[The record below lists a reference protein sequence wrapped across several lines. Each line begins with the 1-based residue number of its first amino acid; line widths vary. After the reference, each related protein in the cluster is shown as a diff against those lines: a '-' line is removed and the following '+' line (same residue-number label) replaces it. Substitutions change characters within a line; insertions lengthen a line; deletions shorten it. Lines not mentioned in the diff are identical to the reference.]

1 MKPERALL
9 KYFFVYATLAISW
22 LLSTFAWSFA
32 SSQTAQ
38 NDTLGHLINIA
49 VFAAVSML
57 YWFIAL
63 QRHSQEK
70 KRQQADATLSLE
82 RLKLALDAAQEALW
96 DWSLNE
102 QQEVFFS
109 ATYCANLGYT
119 QEEFGANQQAWQSR
133 LLPEERERIYRTVMR
148 FIAEGD
154 GNYDSTYR
162 MLHKDNSPRWIR
174 SRGRLIK
181 NAAGVPIR
189 FIGIAQDITAQRGA
203 EERLKQAN
211 AVFESTHEGILIT
224 DHTNTIVHIN
234 PAFSNIT
241 GYSAEEVI
249 GQTPRLFKSGRHTSE
264 FYRSLWTTL
273 ESTDQ
278 WSGEIWNRRKN
289 GEVLPQYQTIRL
301 IRDENGFISH
311 NVAVFSDISILKDS
325 QSELNYLS
333 HYDPLTGL
341 ANRSQLYERLKNI
354 LQAAIEE
361 QKNYS
366 LFLIDLDH
374 FKNINESL
382 GHSIGDQLLQAV
394 AQRIRKSIHNKCT
407 LARIGGD
414 EFVVISEA
422 DGTPESA
429 ALAAQ
434 QIIKASKE
442 PFNLNNNQLFIS
454 ASIGICLFPR
464 AGNSVEEIMRNADS
478 ALSKAKASGR
488 ETFAFYSIEL
498 TEQAFRR
505 IRLASELRQALDTNE
520 LQVYYQ
526 PVFTMNEQKLVGC
539 EALVRWNHPERGL
552 IAPND
557 FIPIAEENGLISS
570 IDEWV
575 LAHACAQMHI
585 WQTSALHLKF
595 VAVNLSSRSL
605 SNQKL
610 AQTIAKVLES
620 TQISAQHLELEVTES
635 AVMENPKNADKILQ
649 ELRQLG
655 VRLAIDDFGTGYSSL
670 SRLKSLPVH
679 KLKIDQSFISNLPTG
694 IEDVAIARAIIA
706 LGSSIGLEVQA
717 EGIETAD
724 QMRFLQQQNCPL
736 GQGYWFGR
744 PMPAE
749 AFTELLIENTPA
761 KVELK

>member
-9 KYFFVYATLAISW
+9 KYFLVYAMLVIGW
-22 LLSTFAWSFA
+22 LLSSFAWYF
-32 SSQTAQ
+32 SSAQTMQNSAQ
-38 NDTLGHLINIA
+38 SHLINIA
-49 VFAAVSML
+49 AFAVASML
-57 YWFIAL
+57 YWFVML
-63 QRHSQEK
+63 QRHSLEQ
-70 KRQQADATLSLE
+70 KRQHADATLSLE

-102 QQEVFFS
+102 QQDVFFS
-109 ATYCANLGYT
+109 TTYCANLGFT

-133 LLPEERERIYRTVMR
+133 LIPEERERIYRTVMR

-162 MLHKDNSPRWIR
+162 MRHKDNSVRWIR
-174 SRGRLIK
+174 SRGRLVK
-181 NAAGVPIR
+181 NAAGVPVR

-203 EERLKQAN
+203 EERLQQAN

-241 GYSAEEVI
+241 GYSAEDVI
-249 GQTPRLFKSGRHTSE
+249 GQSPRIFKSGRHTAE
-264 FYRSLWTTL
+264 FYRSMWTTL

-289 GEVLPQYQTIRL
+289 GEVLPQHQAIRL
-301 IRDENGFISH
+301 IRDENGFISY
-311 NVAVFSDISILKDS
+311 NVAVFSDISVLKGS
-325 QSELNYLS
+325 QSELNFLS

-341 ANRSQLYERLKNI
+341 ANRSQLYERLKTS

-414 EFVVISEA
+414 EFVVISET

-434 QIIKASKE
+434 RIIKASKE
-442 PFNLNNNQLFIS
+442 PFNLSNNQLFIS

-488 ETFAFYSIEL
+488 ETFAFYSSEL
-498 TEQAFRR
+498 TEQAFQR
-505 IRLASELRQALDTNE
+505 IRLASELRHALVTNE
-520 LQVYYQ
+520 LLVYYQ
-526 PVFTMNEQKLVGC
+526 PVFTMDEQKVVGC
-539 EALVRWNHPERGL
+539 EALVRWNHPQRGL
-552 IAPND
+552 IAPNE
-557 FIPIAEENGLISS
+557 FIPIAEENDLISS

-575 LAHACAQMHI
+575 LEHACAQMHT
-585 WQTSALHLKF
+585 WQASGMQLQF
-595 VAVNLSSRSL
+595 IAVNLSSRSL
-605 SNQKL
+605 SDQKL
-610 AQTIAKVLES
+610 PQTIAKVLES
-620 TQISAQHLELEVTES
+620 TQIAAQLLELEVTES
-635 AVMENPKNADKILQ
+635 AVMENPKNADETLQ
-649 ELRQLG
+649 ELRKLG

-679 KLKIDQSFISNLPTG
+679 KLKIDQSFISNLPTS

-717 EGIETAD
+717 EGIETTE
-724 QMRFLQQQNCPL
+724 QMHFLQQQNCPL

-744 PMPAE
+744 PMPTE
-749 AFTELLIENTPA
+749 AFTEFLVAHTPV
-761 KVELK
+761 KV

>member
-9 KYFFVYATLAISW
+9 KYFLVYAMLVISW
-22 LLSTFAWSFA
+22 LLASFAWNFTSE
-32 SSQTAQ
+32 QTQISAQ
-38 NDTLGHLINIA
+38 NLLINLA
-49 VFAAVSML
+49 VFAVASMI
-57 YWFIAL
+57 YWFVML
-63 QRHSQEK
+63 QRHSLEK
-70 KRQQADATLSLE
+70 KRQQSDATISLE

-119 QEEFGANQQAWQSR
+119 QEEFGNNQHAWQSR
-133 LLPEERERIYRTVMR
+133 LLPEERERIYRMVMR

-162 MLHKDNSPRWIR
+162 MRHKDNSVRWIR

-181 NAAGVPIR
+181 NAAGVPVR

-203 EERLKQAN
+203 EERLQQAN

-234 PAFSNIT
+234 PAFSKIT
-241 GYSAEEVI
+241 GYSAEDVI
-249 GQTPRLFKSGRHTSE
+249 GQTPRIFKSGRHTEE
-264 FYRSLWTTL
+264 FYKSLWTTL
-273 ESTDQ
+273 EANNE

-289 GEVLPQYQTIRL
+289 GEILPQYQTIRL

-311 NVAVFSDISILKDS
+311 NVAIFSDISLLKGS

-341 ANRSQLYERLKNI
+341 ANRSQLYQRLKSI
-354 LQAAIEE
+354 LQSAIEE
-361 QKNYS
+361 QKNCT

-394 AQRIRKSIHNKCT
+394 AQRIRRNIHSKCT

-414 EFVVISEA
+414 EFVVISETCS
-422 DGTPESA
+422 TPSEA
-429 ALAAQ
+429 ALVAQ

-442 PFNLNNNQLFIS
+442 AFNLNNNQLFIS
-454 ASIGICLFPR
+454 ASIGICMFPR
-464 AGNSVEEIMRNADS
+464 AGNSVEEVMRNADS

-488 ETFAFYSIEL
+488 ETFAFYSSEL
-498 TEQAFRR
+498 TEQAFQR
-505 IRLASELRQALDTNE
+505 IRIASELRQALSNNE
-520 LQVYYQ
+520 LQVHYQ
-526 PVFTMNEQKLVGC
+526 PVFTIDEHKVVGC
-539 EALVRWNHPERGL
+539 EALVRWNHPQRGL

-557 FIPIAEENGLISS
+557 FIPIAEENGLIRS

-575 LAHACAQMHI
+575 LEHVCAQMHT
-585 WQTSALHLKF
+585 WQASGLQLQFA
-595 VAVNLSSRSL
+595 AVNLSSRSL
-605 SNQKL
+605 SDEKLPQK
-610 AQTIAKVLES
+610 IAKILER
-620 TQISAQHLELEVTES
+620 THIGAQHIELEVTES
-635 AVMENPKNADKILQ
+635 AVMENPQSADEILK

-655 VRLAIDDFGTGYSSL
+655 VSLSIDDFGTGYSSL

-679 KLKIDQSFISNLPTG
+679 KLKIDQSFISNLPAST
-694 IEDVAIARAIIA
+694 EDVAIARAIIA
-706 LGSSIGLEVQA
+706 LGNSIGLAVQA
-717 EGIETAD
+717 EGIETAE
-724 QMRFLQQQNCPL
+724 QMRFLQQQGCPL

-744 PMPAE
+744 PMPLE
-749 AFTELLIENTPA
+749 AFSAFLAENATA
-761 KVELK
+761 KVERE

>member
-1 MKPERALL
+1 MKPKRALL
-9 KYFFVYATLAISW
+9 KYFLVYATLAIGW
-22 LLSTFAWSFA
+22 LLSSFVWSFS
-32 SSQTAQ
+32 SSQAEQ
-38 NDTLGHLINIA
+38 NSTQSYLINIA

-57 YWFIAL
+57 YWFAAL
-63 QRHSQEK
+63 HRHSQEK
-70 KRQQADATLSLE
+70 KRQQTDATISLE

-109 ATYCANLGYT
+109 TTYCANLGYT
-119 QEEFGANQQAWQSR
+119 KEEFGTNQHAWQSR
-133 LLPEERERIYRTVMR
+133 LLPEERERIYRRVMR

-154 GNYDSTYR
+154 GDYDSTYR
-162 MLHKDNSPRWIR
+162 MRHKDNSLRWIR

-181 NAAGVPIR
+181 NAAGVPVR

-203 EERLKQAN
+203 EERLQQAN

-224 DHTNTIVHIN
+224 DHTNTIIHIN
-234 PAFSNIT
+234 PAFSSIT
-241 GYSAEEVI
+241 GYSAEDVI
-249 GQTPRLFKSGRHTSE
+249 GQTPRIFKSGRHTPE
-264 FYRSLWTTL
+264 FYKSLWTTL
-273 ESTDQ
+273 EANNE

-289 GEVLPQYQTIRL
+289 GEILPQYQTIRL

-311 NVAVFSDISILKDS
+311 NVAIFSDISILKDS

-341 ANRSQLYERLKNI
+341 ANRSQLYDRLKSI
-354 LQAAIEE
+354 LQNAIEE
-361 QKNYS
+361 QIDCT

-382 GHSIGDQLLQAV
+382 GHSVGDQLLQAV
-394 AQRIRKSIHNKCT
+394 AQRIRKNIHSKCT

-414 EFVVISEA
+414 EFVVISET
-422 DGTPESA
+422 DGTPERA
-429 ALAAQ
+429 AVIAQ

-442 PFNLNNNQLFIS
+442 PFILNNNQIFIS

-464 AGNSVEEIMRNADS
+464 AGDSVEEIMRNAGS
-478 ALSKAKASGR
+478 ALSKAKTSGR
-488 ETFAFYSIEL
+488 ETFAFYSSEL
-498 TEQAFRR
+498 TEQAFQR
-505 IRLASELRQALDTNE
+505 IRIASELHHALDNKG
-520 LQVYYQ
+520 LHVYYQ
-526 PVFTMNEQKLVGC
+526 PVFAMDGQKLVGC

-557 FIPIAEENGLISS
+557 FIPIAEENDLIKS

-575 LAHACAQMHI
+575 LEHACEQMHT
-585 WQTSALHLKF
+585 WQTSGLQLQF
-595 VAVNLSSRSL
+595 FAVNLSSRSL
-605 SNQKL
+605 SNSSLPAIVTNILQKTNV
-610 AQTIAKVLES
+610 APQY
-620 TQISAQHLELEVTES
+620 LELEVTES
-635 AVMENPKNADKILQ
+635 SVMEDPQNTDKVLTT
-649 ELRQLG
+649 LREQG
-655 VRLAIDDFGTGYSSL
+655 IRLAIDDFGTGYSSL
-670 SRLKSLPVH
+670 SRLKSLTVD
-679 KLKIDQSFISNLPTG
+679 KLKIDQSFVRNLPTNT
-694 IEDVAIARAIIA
+694 EDIAIIRAIIA

-717 EGIETAD
+717 EGIETAE

-749 AFTELLIENTPA
+749 AFTELLTEHTLV
-761 KVELK
+761 KV